1 MLGVLGS
8 FGKVSGVLWG
18 ASWGGD
24 GARGN
29 HGKREGYTRFS
40 WDEECWKTDSTQLQ
54 RLSALGSWLADF
66 QTATSHNQL
75 FTPPLF
81 PPESEE
87 KCTSPLLP
95 RGGGRG
101 AVSSGFPDLVGGVSW
116 WGIGDPVAF
125 RGRGEDKERTRRGQ
139 GEDKARTRR
148 EQGQDKE
155 RTRRRRGEDKETR
168 RVRGEDKERT
178 RTRRVQGEDKERKR
192 RGQGEDKER
201 TKS

>member
-1 MLGVLGS
+1 MWGAGVLGS

-54 RLSALGSWLADF
+54 RLNALGSWLADF

-116 WGIGDPVAF
+116 WGMGDPVAF

-139 GEDKARTRR
+139 GDEESTRRGQGEDTDKESARRRQGEEKKRTRR
-148 EQGQDKE
+148 GHREDQK
-155 RTRRRRGEDKETR
+155 RT
-168 RVRGEDKERT
+168 
-178 RTRRVQGEDKERKR
+178 R

-201 TKS
+201 